1 MYGFCL
7 ELQNQRG
14 GKVKLQSI
22 VMPVMEFE
30 HSEKGDALYGK
41 QTFGKEHELFMDST
55 AVLQSTTVTSI
66 CQGQPSANTCLFCSA
81 MELALA
87 LEKLTN
93 EKLLQLHQVIL
104 VHFSYLLS
112 SASQ

>member
-1 MYGFCL
+1 MNTSLREVVCAYANQFPQVVALIINTVACTSLTCMYGFCL
-7 ELQNQRG
+7 EHQNQRG

-55 AVLQSTTVTSI
+55 VVFQSTTVTSI
-66 CQGQPSANTCLFCSA
+66 C
-81 MELALA
+81 
-87 LEKLTN
+87 
-93 EKLLQLHQVIL
+93 
-104 VHFSYLLS
+104 
-112 SASQ
+112 

>member
-1 MYGFCL
+1 
-7 ELQNQRG
+7 
-14 GKVKLQSI
+14 
-22 VMPVMEFE
+22 MEFE

-55 AVLQSTTVTSI
+55 AVFQSTTVTSI
-66 CQGQPSANTCLFCSA
+66 CQGQPSANTCLSCSA

-112 SASQ
+112 NALQ